1 VGIKSLITLLEN
13 LLKNARCGL
22 QIETFADIRT
32 RNRFAYSL
40 RELALILVKFW
51 FNLRF
56 NINPRFGGVWLTGG
70 LMFSSRLKELKTL

>member
-1 VGIKSLITLLEN
+1 MGIKSLITK
-13 LLKNARCGL
+13 LLKNAHCGL

-40 RELALILVKFW
+40 RELALILAKFW

-56 NINPRFGGVWLTGG
+56 NVNPRFGVYGLSRG